1 VSQAA
6 AAARPVVGHYAS
18 MPSVQF
24 FAHVGLFIRSNFLE
38 PSACADLQTTLAQTA
53 WTSGKV
59 ARDSQPECLDES
71 VRKVRRLDVDRALW
85 TSVRERLWAL
95 KPELERHFH
104 CQLTSCDGPDFLAY
118 DRGAFYAPH
127 ADCGVHY
134 QTRRVSV
141 VIFLNDARDDLS
153 EPAGT
158 AGYAGGELTFLGLL
172 SGPAWE
178 NCPLPLSG
186 QAGLLVAFSSDIV
199 HEVKPV
205 TSGQRYT
212 IVGWFSS

>member
-1 VSQAA
+1 
-6 AAARPVVGHYAS
+6 
-18 MPSVQF
+18 MPSVQLF
-24 FAHVGLFIRSNFLE
+24 EHVGLFVRSHFLT
-38 PSACADLQTTLAQTA
+38 PSACADLQAALAPTA

-59 ARDSQPECLDES
+59 ARESEPECLDES

-85 TSVRERLWAL
+85 TSIRERLLAL

-104 CQLTSCDGPDFLAY
+104 CELTGCDGPDFLAY

-134 QTRRVSV
+134 RTRRVSI
-141 VIFLNDARDDLS
+141 VIFLNDAS
-153 EPAGT
+153 ETPGDT
-158 AGYAGGELTFLGLL
+158 GYAGGDLTFYGLL
-172 SGPAWE
+172 KGRAWE

-199 HEVKPV
+199 HEVRPV
-205 TSGQRYT
+205 TAGERYS
-212 IVGWFSS
+212 IVGWFTGE